1 MKKKVVT
8 KVMAFSLA
16 AVMAST
22 ALLDVLLDLLVIRMT
37 RMRWEEKRGD

>member
-16 AVMAST
+16 AVMASNR
-22 ALLDVLLDLLVIRMT
+22 LLYRLQN
-37 RMRWEEKRGD
+37 ENKNKEKAGKY